1 MENDTDNYD
10 SERKVEMFAQSS
22 TDQQKLFNFTKS
34 DKESKSSMTNTYV
47 TFMIEQF
54 NNMEE
59 LKKYQSPQ
67 VPEIAYQALN
77 V

>member
-1 MENDTDNYD
+1 METDTDNYD

-22 TDQQKLFNFTKS
+22 TDQQKLFNLTKS

-54 NNMEE
+54 NN
-59 LKKYQSPQ
+59 S
-67 VPEIAYQALN
+67 
-77 V
+77 